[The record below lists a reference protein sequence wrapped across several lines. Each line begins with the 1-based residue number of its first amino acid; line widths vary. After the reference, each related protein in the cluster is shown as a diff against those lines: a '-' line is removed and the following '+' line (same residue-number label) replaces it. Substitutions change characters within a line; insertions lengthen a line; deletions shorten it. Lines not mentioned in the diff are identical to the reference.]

1 MGTETKNY
9 YFILQIDPAAPMED
23 IERAYRRLAF
33 RYHPDHNSS
42 QEATRIMQEINE
54 AYNTL
59 RSPAKRAQYDRENRA
74 QWAARKPPGAPPQP
88 SHHTPP

>member
-42 QEATRIMQEINE
+42 QEAPVSCRKVNE
-54 AYNTL
+54 AYNYTAL
-59 RSPAKRAQYDRENRA
+59 TRQTRPI
-74 QWAARKPPGAPPQP
+74 
-88 SHHTPP
+88 